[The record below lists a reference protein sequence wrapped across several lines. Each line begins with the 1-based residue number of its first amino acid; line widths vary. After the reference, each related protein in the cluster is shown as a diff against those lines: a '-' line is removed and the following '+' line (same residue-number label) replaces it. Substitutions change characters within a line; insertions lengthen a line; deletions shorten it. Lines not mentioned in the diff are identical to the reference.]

1 MFSIFFLERGVVVLT
16 NSVRFSAVLLFV
28 FAIAFFATA
37 CGGGGD
43 DATYAPYFVPP
54 TPSPTEPVPE
64 PTADPAVDPTPDPT
78 VDPTPDPTPAYEN
91 PFKGANV
98 GDMVKFGRYPQTA
111 AGDVQDIEWRV
122 LAVDGDKVLAIS
134 RYGLDA
140 RRFDDDSSDWEGSD
154 IRSWLNG
161 EFYNSSFNDDEK
173 GIIASSDPGKV
184 FLLSRDEAE
193 GYFSSMEDRKCA
205 PTKYAEKN
213 GAWVNNGCCWWWLRS
228 PYSSDRVYLVDQIGS
243 GNYTYV
249 SRNNGCA
256 RPALWIN
263 L

>member
-1 MFSIFFLERGVVVLT
+1 MFSVFLKRGVVVLT
-16 NSVRFSAVLLFV
+16 NCVRFSAVLLFV

-37 CGGGGD
+37 CGDGGN
-43 DATYAPYFVPP
+43 DATYASYFVPP
-54 TPSPTEPVPE
+54 APSPTEPVPE
-64 PTADPAVDPTPDPT
+64 PT

-111 AGDVQDIEWRV
+111 GGDVQDIEWRV
-122 LAVDGDKVLAIS
+122 LAVENGKVLAIS
-134 RYGLDA
+134 LYGLDA
-140 RRFDDDSSDWEGSD
+140 KRFDDDSNDWENSEIFG
-154 IRSWLNG
+154 WLND

-184 FLLSRDEAE
+184 FLLSKEEAE
-193 GYFSSMEDRKCA
+193 GYFSSDEDRKCA
-205 PTKYAEKN
+205 PTEYARVN
-213 GAWVNNGCCWWWLRS
+213 GAWEQDGCCFWWLRS
-228 PYSSDRVYLVDQIGS
+228 PYPNYSNCVYCVGSDGVIDYGDDVYGS
-243 GNYTYV
+243 
-249 SRNNGCA
+249 NGSA